1 MYGNMFNFLILFTVE
16 GGGIVLIKSRT
27 VKQVT
32 FLGQELSKSPSL
44 KGTSGQEYKQVN
56 LVLLHWKTAM

>member
-32 FLGQELSKSPSL
+32 FLGQELSKSPSF

-56 LVLLHWKTAM
+56 LVL

>member
-1 MYGNMFNFLILFTVE
+1 MFNFLILFTME
-16 GGGIVLIKSRT
+16 GGGIVLIKSKT
-27 VKQVT
+27 VKQIT

-56 LVLLHWKTAM
+56 LVLLH